1 MIKRKLIIFLLLVLF
16 NQIKLTGFDYE
27 YNLILKDKII
37 KPCLRNSVLNPEN
50 ILLLE
55 ENLKN
60 TFEPTLELKLYFSD
74 YFSFQLNDA
83 FSIESEESKTTKLTN
98 NIREL
103 YLTVTPID
111 FLFID
116 VGRKVI
122 RKGVSFFKNPVDF
135 VKNKGNIEMSKSKSE
150 QTKLLTGSE
159 LINTEIFLKG
169 ITINIIYSPKL
180 EVTEQSVEQ
189 FETIL
194 SSQFNTLNF
203 DFFIYYSEIYKYG
216 LNFSIILTDYLEFHF
231 EASLIEKQDKWF
243 FTKQYNPFLSETVET
258 IKYPVNLISGFHF
271 SFENGT
277 ELYCEYY
284 YNQTGYSKEQWNR
297 IINELESQNNIN
309 TLFINS
315 LIDKKGYTELQKHYA
330 MMRIEKNEIIK
341 KINGSF
347 TTVFEFYYTG
357 AILIPSIT
365 YNIIEDLDITFFSTV
380 FTGTSKSEFSIIP
393 FNSIYTLELKYY
405 F

>member
-1 MIKRKLIIFLLLVLF
+1 VIKRKLIIFSLLVLF
-16 NQIKLTGFDYE
+16 NQNNLIGFNYE
-27 YNLILKDKII
+27 YNFILKNKII
-37 KPCLRNSVLNPEN
+37 KPCLRNSVLNPGN

-98 NIREL
+98 NIREM
-103 YLTVTPID
+103 YFTVTPID
-111 FLFID
+111 WLFID
-116 VGRKVI
+116 AGRKVI

-135 VKNKGNIEMSKSKSE
+135 IKNKGDIEMSKSKSE

-194 SSQFNTLNF
+194 SFQFNTLNF

-216 LNFSIILTDYLEFHF
+216 LNFSMILTDYLEFHF

-243 FTKQYNPFLSETVET
+243 FTKQYNSFLTETIET

-271 SFENGT
+271 SFENGAA
-277 ELYCEYY
+277 LYCEYY

-297 IINELESQNNIN
+297 IINELESQNNTN

-315 LIDKKGYTELQKHYA
+315 LIEKKGYTELQKHYA
-330 MMRIEKNEIIK
+330 MMRIEKDEIIK

-347 TTVFEFYYTG
+347 TTVFEFYYAG

-365 YNIIEDLDITFFSTV
+365 YNIIEDMDINFYSTI
-380 FTGTSKSEFSIIP
+380 FIGTSKSEFSIIP
-393 FNSIYTLELKYY
+393 FSKFYVLELNYY